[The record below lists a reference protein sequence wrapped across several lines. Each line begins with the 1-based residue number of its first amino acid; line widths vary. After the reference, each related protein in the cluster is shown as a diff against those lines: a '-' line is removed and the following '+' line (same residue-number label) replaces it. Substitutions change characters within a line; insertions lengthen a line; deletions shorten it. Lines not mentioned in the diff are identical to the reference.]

1 MYVGLDFGTTNSAL
15 AVALPD
21 GSVRLAT
28 FMQNGAPTSTFR
40 SILYCDPQR
49 RARDGAPHILS
60 GPEAIEAYLSADPR
74 GRLILSPKSF
84 LASRLFTKTN
94 VYGSFLSLE
103 EIIGILLRDLR
114 SRTEAQLGDL
124 GRRVLVGRPVVFA
137 GAESAEDETLALE
150 RLTEAVR
157 SAGFDEILFEREP
170 VAASYRFSQR
180 VDRERLVL
188 IADLGG
194 GTSDF
199 SIVRLGPPRGG
210 SKEIRASILGSSGVA
225 VGGDAFDG
233 RIVRHVVSPALG
245 RGSEYRGA
253 NLKLH
258 PVPLWIYGSLERWH
272 HLALLGD
279 PETMRVLR
287 EIADQ
292 AVEKERIHALIEV
305 IERNL
310 GYDLYR
316 SVEEVKHAL
325 SSAESSELRF
335 ARPGVA
341 LHGTV
346 ARRGFEGWIRDELA
360 AVGRSVDSLLD
371 ACGVDPGRISR
382 VFMTGGS
389 SFVPAVRRVFEER
402 FGPERL
408 QGGGELTSVAEG
420 LALGA
425 RLAFG

>member
-1 MYVGLDFGTTNSAL
+1 MHVGLDFGTTNSAL
-15 AVALPD
+15 GVALPD

-28 FMQNGAPTSTFR
+28 FALGGASTSTFR

-49 RARDGAPHILS
+49 RSRDGAPHIVA
-60 GPEAIEAYLSADPR
+60 GPQAIDAYLRAEPR

-94 VYGSFLSLE
+94 IYGTFFSLE

-114 SRTEAQLGDL
+114 GQAEAQLGDL
-124 GRRVLVGRPVVFA
+124 GSRVLVGRPVVFA
-137 GAESAEDETLALE
+137 GSESGEDETLAVE
-150 RLTEAVR
+150 RLTQAVK
-157 SAGFDEILFEREP
+157 SAGFDEVRFEREP

-199 SIVRLGPPRGG
+199 SLVRLGPPRGG
-210 SKEIRASILGSSGVA
+210 SREIRAEILGTSGVA

-245 RGSEYRGA
+245 RGTEYRGA

-272 HLALLGD
+272 HLALLND

-287 EIADQ
+287 EIGDQ
-292 AVEKERIHALIEV
+292 AVEKEKIRALALV

-325 SSAESSELRF
+325 SSMERSEMRFDRADVSLRS
-335 ARPGVA
+335 P
-341 LHGTV
+341 V
-346 ARRGFEGWIRDELA
+346 ARASFDAWIREELSA
-360 AVGRSVDSLLD
+360 IGRSVDELLD
-371 ACGVDPGRISR
+371 GCGVDPGRVSR

-389 SFVPAVRRVFEER
+389 SFVPAVRRVFEDR
-402 FGPERL
+402 FGPDRM

>member
-1 MYVGLDFGTTNSAL
+1 MHVGLDFGTTNSAL
-15 AVALPD
+15 GVALPD

-28 FMQNGAPTSTFR
+28 FTQGGASTSTFR
-40 SILYCDPQR
+40 SILYCDPQHR
-49 RARDGAPHILS
+49 SRDGTPHIVA
-60 GPEAIEAYLSADPR
+60 GPEAIDAYLRADPR

-84 LASRLFTKTN
+84 LASRLFTKTS
-94 VYGSFLSLE
+94 VYGTSFSLE
-103 EIIGILLRDLR
+103 ELIGILLRDLR
-114 SRTEAQLGDL
+114 RQAEVQLGDL

-137 GAESAEDETLALE
+137 GAESEEDEAFALE
-150 RLTEAVR
+150 RLTRAVQ
-157 SAGFDEILFEREP
+157 SAGFDEVRFEREP
-170 VAASYRFSQR
+170 VAASYRFSRR

-199 SIVRLGPPRGG
+199 SLVRLGPPRAG
-210 SKEIRASILGSSGVA
+210 SAEIRAEILGTSGVA

-245 RGSEYRGA
+245 RGTEYRGA

-272 HLALLGD
+272 QMALLGD

-287 EIADQ
+287 EIGDQ
-292 AVEKERIHALIEV
+292 AVEKEKIRALVEV

-316 SVEEVKHAL
+316 SVEETKHAL
-325 SSAESSELRF
+325 STSERAELRF
-335 ARPGVA
+335 DRPGLTLRSPVGRTSFA
-341 LHGTV
+341 
-346 ARRGFEGWIRDELA
+346 AWIREELS
-360 AVGRSVDSLLD
+360 AVGRSVDELLD
-371 ACGVDPGRISR
+371 GCGVDPGRISR

-402 FGPERL
+402 FGPDRM

-425 RLAFG
+425 RLVFG